1 MSQPRRCDQE
11 SLHYSTTGQ
20 IAPSVAARPPTSY
33 PVGVMQLALQLT
45 PPHKELS
52 VDAEFHLD

>member
-11 SLHYSTTGQ
+11 SLHFSTAGQ
-20 IAPSVAARPPTSY
+20 IAPSVAARPRPYTD
-33 PVGVMQLALQLT
+33 GVMQLALQLT

-52 VDAEFHLD
+52 VDAEFRLD